1 MVGRQ
6 GENAVCGLTGNRC
19 GTDGGAVG
27 FEIAQEGIEVTTG
40 KDVVLLERLVD
51 AFTGGEVLKE
61 DGHVGVV
68 VRHFVTIHL
77 RGAWQ

>member
-6 GENAVCGLTGNRC
+6 GENTVRGLTGDGG

-27 FEIAQEGIEVTTG
+27 FEIAQEGIEVTAG
-40 KDVVLLERLVD
+40 KDVVLLERLID
-51 AFTGGEVLKE
+51 AFASGEVLKE

-68 VRHFVTIHL
+68 VRNLVAIHL